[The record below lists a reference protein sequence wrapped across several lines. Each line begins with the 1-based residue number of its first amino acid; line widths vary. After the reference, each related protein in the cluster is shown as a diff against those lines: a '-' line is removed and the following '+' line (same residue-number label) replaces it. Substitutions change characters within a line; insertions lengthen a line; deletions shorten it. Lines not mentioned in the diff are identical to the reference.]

1 MYKFDF
7 INSRGDI
14 LPLSGGV
21 NYKLT
26 NFDAQTSANTN
37 LATVSISG
45 EDGDTVNNAQAQPRT
60 IIFDLRIIHDVEK
73 TKREILSIIKL
84 KQKAK
89 IKWTQAERTVE
100 IEGIVESVD
109 MPRWNNAVVLQ
120 ITMHCGQPFWEN
132 IDFIY
137 SQISEAFE
145 LHYFTDYYN
154 DMLYFPEE
162 GIPFGEYN
170 TTRTKDIYNSGDVSV
185 GLQIEIVALDTVTNP
200 IIYNE
205 SGKFFGCGYGD
216 GAKKVVMQTG
226 DIIIIDTRKNQKSV
240 TLNGSSILQ
249 KVKPSSTWF
258 QLEAGENKFSVN
270 SDDEN
275 TANMTF
281 SFIYKQR
288 YI

>member
-14 LPLSGGV
+14 LPLSSGF

-45 EDGDTVNNAQAQPRT
+45 EDGDSVNNAQAQPRT

-89 IKWTQAERTVE
+89 IKWTQEERTVE

-205 SGKFFGCGYGD
+205 SGKFFGCGYGT
-216 GAKKVVMQTG
+216 GNKKVVMQTG